1 MAISSDTTH
10 DQPQPGRPPWEVTR
24 SVWSALFVREFLARL
39 MADRLAWFWMIV
51 EPIAFVA
58 IMIAVRVVVL
68 GHDAQIAGA
77 EFVPWMITGLL
88 GFFLFRE
95 NMQRPIGAIE
105 ANQGLFAYRQVKPV
119 DTVLVRCYLEGMT
132 RSVIFLL
139 FIAVGAL
146 IQLDLLPDRPVM
158 AMAGWMSLWALGI
171 GAGLTLSALSAL
183 VPEISKLV
191 RIVSLP
197 LLILSNVIAPL
208 HLLPHD
214 LLVYLMYNPIVHG
227 IEYMRVGFFPYYE
240 PLPGTDITYLWYWAL
255 GLIALGLM
263 LHLRFELRL
272 KAK

>member
-1 MAISSDTTH
+1 MATSTDKTH
-10 DQPQPGRPPWEVTR
+10 EQPQTGRTSWEVAR

-68 GHDAQIAGA
+68 GQNAQIAGA
-77 EFVPWMITGLL
+77 EFVPWMITGLM

-119 DTVLVRCYLEGMT
+119 DPVLVRCYLEGMT
-132 RSVIFLL
+132 RSVLMLL
-139 FIAVGAL
+139 FIAVAAL
-146 IQLDLLPDRPVM
+146 IQIDLVPERPVM
-158 AMAGWMSLWALGI
+158 AIGGWLSLWALGI

-183 VPEISKLV
+183 VPEIAKLV

-227 IEYMRVGFFPYYE
+227 IEYMRMGFFPYYHA
-240 PLPGTDITYLWYWAL
+240 LPGTDITYLWYWAL
-255 GLIALGLM
+255 GLMALGLM
-263 LHLRFELRL
+263 LHLRFEMRL